1 MAYKARIVSISKQEE
16 TFQFPPSAC
25 SASHLGGEGLSLS
38 AMAAYQSVGLLSLK
52 IQLSVSVFRCLIRG
66 GADAS
71 PKSLSSRLH
80 ETRH

>member
-1 MAYKARIVSISKQEE
+1 MEEE
-16 TFQFPPSAC
+16 TDRCLNLHPVLFSCFSEAN
-25 SASHLGGEGLSLS
+25 LGGEGLSLS